1 MKIKGDNMF
10 FKDKKEYED
19 YLSKNQVSI
28 SNENTQKYFSWSE
41 DGEILIEN
49 SILRKSTIDVDN
61 YTNCLDWNM
70 LKDNETMVLLKRPF
84 GDIYRGLSI
93 DDYYIAIYNNILLPQ
108 IAKQLGNES
117 AKYWLSI
124 LNGLKNRGV
133 EDILITCI
141 DGLTGFPEAISAVYP
156 KAEIQQ
162 CVIHQIRNSTRY
174 VSYKDI
180 KALMADLK
188 KVYAAIDE
196 ETALYELDNFAEK
209 WDSKYPKIS
218 ISWRNHWAELST
230 YFKYPQSVR
239 TLIYTTNSIENF
251 NRQLRKVTKS
261 KAVFP
266 NDDSLMKM
274 LYLAT
279 MDITKKWT
287 GC

>member
-1 MKIKGDNMF
+1 MF

-117 AKYWLSI
+117 AKYYI
-124 LNGLKNRGV
+124 AKDKDRKNGKKIVTIDFKRKDEELIHG
-133 EDILITCI
+133 EDILERMGESIRE
-141 DGLTGFPEAISAVYP
+141 LN
-156 KAEIQQ
+156 IQ
-162 CVIHQIRNSTRY
+162 
-174 VSYKDI
+174 K
-180 KALMADLK
+180 L
-188 KVYAAIDE
+188 
-196 ETALYELDNFAEK
+196 LDTTEDYLIEK
-209 WDSKYPKIS
+209 GYYNQD
-218 ISWRNHWAELST
+218 
-230 YFKYPQSVR
+230 
-239 TLIYTTNSIENF
+239 IEN
-251 NRQLRKVTKS
+251 
-261 KAVFP
+261 
-266 NDDSLMKM
+266 
-274 LYLAT
+274 
-279 MDITKKWT
+279 IKKNFINSHFLINS
-287 GC
+287 